1 MNPESIMEL
10 NKQLH
15 IGVVLDICEAKGM
28 MKQDLDDI
36 SGKTGVAFAFVTQNK
51 LSDIL
56 GSYLKLGELPSLEE
70 GTWQVAF

>member
-36 SGKTGVAFAFVTQNK
+36 SGKTGVAFVTQNK
-51 LSDIL
+51 LYDIL